1 MVPIIGKLFYAS
13 KIYFSSYGVAW
24 FDSET
29 FLRLLR
35 FINAKQIVTPNEIG
49 FFLKATSKNPFAK
62 TGKEG
67 YYFTKL
73 LWHLGIL
80 VKSGGKNYQ
89 VSTYGRRIVSS
100 LENGNEE
107 DYKEALARIF
117 KRWYPL
123 IVFLRYIDDAGS
135 VSTQD
140 IVLDLGGEM
149 KYWTSILSQLGVIKK
164 GNIAKPYNGFVVNS
178 LFVPLSLELG
188 LAEKRSGRLR
198 LTKAGKEFIM
208 CSTPEGAPEII
219 RTMPGDYT
227 IYAGIADVLY
237 DAKEPVIVSPWINGT
252 LERLIT
258 TIQSINSNLS
268 KITLVVRNTKK
279 NRTFVKKL
287 LKRAPLEI
295 DARYYQNLHSKIT
308 SNYAGSSIE
317 SSANLLITSLKRNY
331 EVGTYYPKTPEELSL
346 AVEELVSISK
356 PLTIF

>member
-1 MVPIIGKLFYAS
+1 MVLIIGKLFYAS

-35 FINAKQIVTPNEIG
+35 FVNTKQVVTPNEIG
-49 FFLKATSKNPFAK
+49 FFLKATSKNPLAK

-67 YYFTKL
+67 YYFAKL

-80 VKSGGKNYQ
+80 VKSSGKNYQ
-89 VSTYGRRIVSS
+89 VSTYGKRILSS
-100 LENGNEE
+100 LKESKE

-117 KRWYPL
+117 KKWYPL

-135 VSTQD
+135 VRPQD
-140 IVLDLGGEM
+140 IVSELGGEM
-149 KYWTSILSQLGVIKK
+149 KYWTSILSQLGIIKK

-188 LAEKRSGRLR
+188 LVEKRSGKLR

-208 CSTPEGAPEII
+208 YSTPENAPEII

-237 DAKEPVIVSPWINGT
+237 EAKEPVIVSPWINGT
-252 LERLIT
+252 LEKLIT
-258 TIQSINSNLS
+258 TIQSLNSNLS
-268 KITLVVRNTKK
+268 KITLVIRNTKK
-279 NRTFVKKL
+279 NRTFVKEL
-287 LKRAPLEI
+287 LRTTPLDI

-308 SNYAGSSIE
+308 SNYTGSSIE

-331 EVGTYYPKTPEELSL
+331 EIGTYYPKTPEELSL